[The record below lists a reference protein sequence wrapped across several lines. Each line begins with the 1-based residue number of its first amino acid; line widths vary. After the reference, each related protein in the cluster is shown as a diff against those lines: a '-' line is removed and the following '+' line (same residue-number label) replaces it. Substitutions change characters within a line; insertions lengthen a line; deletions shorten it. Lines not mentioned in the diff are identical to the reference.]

1 MYDLKCDQCGKE
13 FTRKMRPYRG
23 KNVFCSAVCGQ
34 RFHAGKKSDTSF
46 GFEEDRMGRDCI
58 LIELSADYCEM
69 ARRRVAGDAGLFG
82 DVA

>member
-46 GFEEDRMGRDCI
+46 GFEEDRKRRAKLADANDRFAAAVAKSQARAADKRASGR
-58 LIELSADYCEM
+58 
-69 ARRRVAGDAGLFG
+69 
-82 DVA
+82 